1 MRNFYLEVICKVS
14 HDENDYSDYIKHLSN
29 LGGGLLFIS
38 GFMFTVIT
46 ILLTQLPNLNSL
58 QSQLILFFFSVV
70 FNLATFLAFFTT
82 IEGIYYCKRLPPLSK
97 RHAVIN
103 VLGLLITMMTGLTV
117 TLLFLLWN
125 LTFLVIT
132 SGIVWIGFAIS
143 EFVFVWKP
151 LTKYRKKFR
160 SKKS

>member
-1 MRNFYLEVICKVS
+1 MLHE
-14 HDENDYSDYIKHLSN
+14 ENDYSDYIKHLSN

-46 ILLTQLPNLNSL
+46 ILLTQLPNLNNP
-58 QSQLILFFFSVV
+58 QSQLILFFFSLI

-82 IEGIYYCKRLPPLSK
+82 IEGIYYCRHVPPLSK
-97 RHAVIN
+97 RRTVIN
-103 VLGLLITMMTGLTV
+103 VLSLLITMMIGLTV

-132 SGIVWIGFAIS
+132 SGIIWMGFVIS
-143 EFVFVWKP
+143 GFVFVWKP
-151 LTKYRKKFR
+151 FTEYRKKFR